1 MLQNMEQRKF
11 GHQTNASTELP
22 ADIYK
27 LATSCHAA
35 TTEFLR
41 QFWQAVTL
49 TVQGQDA
56 SGNDTRRM
64 SVDERVN
71 KARRM
76 QQTLGRTAQNINSI
90 AEAAEAALPGN
101 GRRLVEEAFLAT
113 RDAVARALS
122 FRVGAG

>member
-1 MLQNMEQRKF
+1 
-11 GHQTNASTELP
+11 
-22 ADIYK
+22 
-27 LATSCHAA
+27 
-35 TTEFLR
+35 
-41 QFWQAVTL
+41 
-49 TVQGQDA
+49 
-56 SGNDTRRM
+56 M